1 MGKKMQDYDEFVE
14 KFKPKKTTDDCYT
27 PPLVYEAVLEWARMH
42 LGIGDRPV
50 VRPFWPGGDFE
61 HYDYPEG
68 CVVVDNPPFSIF
80 SRICDWYVGR
90 GIDFLL
96 FAPAMTGIR
105 KNCTF
110 VACGVQVTY
119 ENGAVVNTS
128 FVTNMLGD
136 LICTTAPDLRKAVD
150 AADDLNR
157 KQEKKGIRKLSFPDC
172 VLRAATLHTMANAG
186 VEFSVG
192 RAHGAVVHQACEC
205 KKREFGNSV
214 LLSDKATAERLA
226 AERLAAE
233 RLAAERL
240 AAERLELSRKSM
252 EILERLN
259 SPAK

>member
-27 PPLVYEAVLEWARMH
+27 PPLVYDAVLEWARMH

-96 FAPAMTGIR
+96 FAPGLTGIR

-150 AADDLNR
+150 AADGLNR
-157 KQEKKGIRKLSFPDC
+157 KQKKTLRKLSFPDC
-172 VLRAATLHTMANAG
+172 VLRVSTLLTMANAG

-192 RAHGAVVHQACEC
+192 RAHGAVVGQACEG
-205 KKREFGNSV
+205 KKREFGRSV

-240 AAERLELSRKSM
+240 AAERLELSRESM